1 MAVSPTR
8 AAALGDI
15 AKARGMGDI
24 ARASGLTR
32 EALALQGFAPRR
44 SAALR
49 DRGACLPHAGSQAWG
64 AGRVSGFCPPDL
76 PDAIA
81 PPHRAGPH
89 ENVTVGI
96 ACMDP
101 PVDFQPASP

>member
-15 AKARGMGDI
+15 AKVRGMGDI

-44 SAALR
+44 SATLR
-49 DRGACLPHAGSQAWG
+49 DLARVCHALGLKL
-64 AGRVSGFCPPDL
+64 RV
-76 PDAIA
+76 
-81 PPHRAGPH
+81 RA
-89 ENVTVGI
+89 
-96 ACMDP
+96 A
-101 PVDFQPASP
+101 